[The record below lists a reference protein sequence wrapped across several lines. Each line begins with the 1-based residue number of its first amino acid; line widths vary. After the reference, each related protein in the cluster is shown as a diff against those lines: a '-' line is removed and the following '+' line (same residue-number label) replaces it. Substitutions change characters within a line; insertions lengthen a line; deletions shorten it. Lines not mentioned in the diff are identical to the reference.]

1 MLIKALLDDNN
12 PLSGAIGCRSKTDTH
27 CAAARPHLMI
37 MMIVMIMMMIMIMM
51 IMMMITRGQVHDED
65 ADDDLGADITD
76 FVIDYEYY
84 ADITD
89 FVNADDEAHGSASNI
104 KYGIVV
110 NVDFY
115 HLCEVAR
122 RSVHWRFPAEVVS
135 FTLRIP
141 DGFVSLRHFCNFY
154 RF

>member
-1 MLIKALLDDNN
+1 MIKALLDDNN
-12 PLSGAIGCRSKTDTH
+12 PLSGAIGRGSKTDTH

-115 HLCEVAR
+115 HLCEVASR
-122 RSVHWRFPAEVVS
+122 RVHWRFPAEVVS
-135 FTLRIP
+135 FSLRIP

>member
-51 IMMMITRGQVHDED
+51 IMMMITRGQVHDKD
-65 ADDDLGADITD
+65 ADDDHG
-76 FVIDYEYY
+76 

-89 FVNADDEAHGSASNI
+89 FVNADDEAHGSASIIN
-104 KYGIVV
+104 YGPIV
-110 NVDFY
+110 NVEFY

-141 DGFVSLRHFCNFY
+141 DGFVSLRHFAIFNVSSCHVPKQTV
-154 RF
+154 

>member
-1 MLIKALLDDNN
+1 
-12 PLSGAIGCRSKTDTH
+12 
-27 CAAARPHLMI
+27 
-37 MMIVMIMMMIMIMM
+37 MIMM
-51 IMMMITRGQVHDED
+51 IMMMITPGQVHDKD
-65 ADDDLGADITD
+65 ADDDHGADITA
-76 FVIDYEYY
+76 FVNDYEYN

-104 KYGIVV
+104 KYRSIIV

-115 HLCEVAR
+115 HLCEVAS

-141 DGFVSLRHFCNFY
+141 DGFVSLRHFCIFY